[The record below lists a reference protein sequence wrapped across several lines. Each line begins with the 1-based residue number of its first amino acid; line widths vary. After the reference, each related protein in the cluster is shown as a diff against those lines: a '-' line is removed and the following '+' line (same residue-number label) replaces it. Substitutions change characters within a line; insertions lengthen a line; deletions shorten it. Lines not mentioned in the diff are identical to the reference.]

1 MDDADAVL
9 VRRVGRGD
17 AVAFAELYDRSA
29 PWVLARLR
37 RRCRDD
43 SLAEEVL
50 QDTFLTVW
58 RAAGGYRGTGSAAGW
73 IWVVARNRL
82 VEVARRETAA
92 GRLLDEP
99 AAVSSAE
106 QAALHDR
113 FSGPLEQALDQLSP
127 ELRAVLQAT
136 VLDGFSTREAA
147 LLLGIPEGTVKNR
160 AFRARRILREAMS

>member
-1 MDDADAVL
+1 MDDGDAVL
-9 VRRVGRGD
+9 VRRVGRGN
-17 AVAFAELYDRSA
+17 AAAFAELYDRSA

-43 SLAEEVL
+43 ALAEEVL

-58 RAAGGYRGTGSAAGW
+58 RAAGGFRGTGSAAGW

-99 AAVSSAE
+99 AAVPSAE
-106 QAALHDR
+106 QAALNDTL
-113 FSGPLEQALDQLSP
+113 SGPLEQALEQLSP